1 MPGRA
6 AEMIR
11 RKGAFLRSSRWSD
24 LTLSSPGL
32 TWSPQCQAGAQ
43 KAHVLSAISI
53 YSKRISTCD
62 YAVSGNSVTTASRGF
77 RLMKMRSRVK

>member
-24 LTLSSPGL
+24 LTFSALGL
-32 TWSPQCQAGAQ
+32 TWSPQCQASAQ
-43 KAHVLSAISI
+43 KAHHNRNYFL
-53 YSKRISTCD
+53 
-62 YAVSGNSVTTASRGF
+62 
-77 RLMKMRSRVK
+77 LRVWV

>member
-24 LTLSSPGL
+24 LTLSAPGL

-43 KAHVLSAISI
+43 KAHRYFIWHVGVVTRI
-53 YSKRISTCD
+53 YYIRFCRH
-62 YAVSGNSVTTASRGF
+62 NF
-77 RLMKMRSRVK
+77 